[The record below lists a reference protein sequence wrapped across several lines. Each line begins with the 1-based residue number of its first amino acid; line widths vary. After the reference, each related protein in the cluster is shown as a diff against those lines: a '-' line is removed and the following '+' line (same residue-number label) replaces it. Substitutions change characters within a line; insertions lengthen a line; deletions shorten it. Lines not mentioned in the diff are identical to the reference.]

1 MKILIVSGRV
11 KELKKLKLN
20 FFNMTINNQERFK
33 AILMVN
39 IEGITKQSI
48 IEVIKLL
55 IKIYKINIKEIK

>member
-1 MKILIVSGRV
+1 MDKL
-11 KELKKLKLN
+11 EKLKLN
-20 FFNMTINNQERFK
+20 SFNMTINNQERFK
-33 AILMVN
+33 AILMAN